1 MSAARPRALHSM
13 ARELLKTL
21 APRFRIMPLVTSL
34 FLVFQSLFWA
44 VPALGDPAEPSSDPA
59 PGDQARLAEALF
71 DEAKQAMDEGDY
83 ASACSK
89 FEESRRLDPAGGTQ
103 LALGVC
109 YERAGQLASAWYA
122 YREAF
127 AAAQRDAR
135 GDREAI
141 AEQRLSELEPRLSR
155 VTVVVPSEVAS
166 LPTLRVELGALELR
180 RPSWGLAVPFDAGS
194 YVLRVSAQGYV
205 PWTQEVVLGRAGD
218 HQKVVIPVLAAAPA
232 TVPRANPPSNDVA
245 SERAAPNDSARSS
258 INQKLGFVFAGAAAA
273 AFIPGVYFGGRAIAR
288 GETVNDACNGNTC
301 SRSAELDHQDAMSDA
316 RRANVL
322 IAGGL
327 VAAGVSVYFFLTAKP
342 PGPPT
347 KSRVGVGPST
357 LRLVF

>member
-1 MSAARPRALHSM
+1 MSAARPRAPHSM
-13 ARELLKTL
+13 ARELLERL
-21 APRFRIMPLVTSL
+21 APRLSIMPFVASL

-44 VPALGDPAEPSSDPA
+44 APALSEPADPASDPA

-71 DEAKQAMDEGDY
+71 DEAKQAMDKGDY

-194 YVLRVSAQGYV
+194 YVLRVSALGYV
-205 PWTQEVVLGRAGD
+205 PWTQEVVLGSAAD
-218 HQKVVIPVLAAAPA
+218 HQKIVIPVLTSAPS
-232 TVPRANPPSNDVA
+232 VPRANPPSNDVA
-245 SERAAPNDSARSS
+245 SERAAPNDSAPSS

-342 PGPPT
+342 SGAPT
-347 KSRVGVGPST
+347 KSGVGAGPST
-357 LRLVF
+357 LRLAF